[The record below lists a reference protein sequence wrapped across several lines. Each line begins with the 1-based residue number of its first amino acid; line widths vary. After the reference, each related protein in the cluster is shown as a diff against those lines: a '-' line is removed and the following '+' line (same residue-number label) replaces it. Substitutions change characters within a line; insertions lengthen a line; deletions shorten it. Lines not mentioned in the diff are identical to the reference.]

1 VKDPDGDRVTVR
13 FQLWWD
19 AGNGFKAQWTSDR
32 KGTLASGSDFSAQLL
47 EQITSTKKIP
57 KNTTL
62 AWYARVEDYDEGIYY
77 SHSPWSGAGS
87 ATGCYFVWDT
97 SVPAGP
103 TITSGDYP
111 AANDSNPNDPEYD
124 GVGRYGTFTADAKD
138 SDVTKYWY
146 GVNEEPSSDN
156 TVTTTGGAAK
166 TISFR
171 PTRPG
176 TNFVYVQ
183 AFDSAGNG
191 SEPSTYQFRVKAGQP
206 TRAQWKLDDAA
217 DAAQAGGSAGE
228 RKLSLHG
235 GPTLG
240 VEGAMGKAASFDG
253 VDDYLASDI
262 PTVDTSVGFSV
273 SAWAKL
279 DKLPDGA
286 AVIAAQPGNNSPG
299 FELYYTKT
307 YDRWAFNQYSADTA
321 AATPVRVMQASAGG
335 AKPGVWTHLVGSF
348 STTTD
353 DLRLYVNGVLA
364 GTVAYDSPW
373 DARRGLQ
380 IGAGSYDGAP
390 GAFFP
395 GTIDDVR
402 IFDKPL
408 GQDEITALYG
418 KQDSVGTG
426 RPARAVFPLDEAAS
440 DADGN
445 ATSQMAGQ
453 AQVNPAVFKG
463 GAKPGE
469 TGRDGKALSLDGV
482 DDYAT
487 TTPHVNNARAFSV
500 VAWAKLPKTKP
511 THAAAIIAQT
521 GTNKPGFELYYSATY
536 GWTFNQYGTDAA
548 DAASYRA
555 TQGSADLAPGG
566 EWTQVAGSYDAV
578 DNYMRLYVQG
588 KYVSR
593 VNLPTPFY
601 AGGPIQ
607 IGASKSGTSNV
618 SYFPGQ
624 LSDIQLY
631 DRALSAQEM
640 AELFD
645 SQVSV
650 EGRWKLDAATGS
662 PAASADDLVREDH
675 TAHPLTLGS
684 AAKID
689 ASGSNNMVGTGGLL
703 LDGTA
708 NGYASTSGSP
718 IDTSASFTASAW
730 ATAPARP
737 AKPVTVM
744 SMAGTSTNGFVV
756 RYVPD
761 DTDPANAGRWQLEMA
776 NADTTAA
783 ATSTA
788 EHTNFQNNSSWNHLT
803 VVYDAYAGQMRLYV
817 DGVVQQTLCADDDD
831 DGTPNDE
838 TCTDKVSWNSSVL
851 PFAATKG
858 LQLGRAK
865 HGANGWGEY
874 WSGVIDDV
882 WVFQGAAS
890 DAQITALANGA
901 EIPTS
906 PGP

>member
-1 VKDPDGDRVTVR
+1 
-13 FQLWWD
+13 
-19 AGNGFKAQWTSDR
+19 
-32 KGTLASGSDFSAQLL
+32 
-47 EQITSTKKIP
+47 
-57 KNTTL
+57 
-62 AWYARVEDYDEGIYY
+62 
-77 SHSPWSGAGS
+77 
-87 ATGCYFVWDT
+87 
-97 SVPAGP
+97 
-103 TITSGDYP
+103 
-111 AANDSNPNDPEYD
+111 
-124 GVGRYGTFTADAKD
+124 
-138 SDVTKYWY
+138 
-146 GVNEEPSSDN
+146 
-156 TVTTTGGAAK
+156 
-166 TISFR
+166 
-171 PTRPG
+171 
-176 TNFVYVQ
+176 
-183 AFDSAGNG
+183 
-191 SEPSTYQFRVKAGQP
+191 
-206 TRAQWKLDDAA
+206 
-217 DAAQAGGSAGE
+217 
-228 RKLSLHG
+228 
-235 GPTLG
+235 
-240 VEGAMGKAASFDG
+240 MGKAASFDG

-353 DLRLYVNGVLA
+353 DLRLYVNGVLVS
-364 GTVAYDSPW
+364 TVAYDSPW

-662 PAASADDLVREDH
+662 CGGQRRRLGPRGPHRTPAHSGQRCQDRCLGKQQHGRHRWPAVGWHRQWLCLHQR
-675 TAHPLTLGS
+675 LTDRHQRKLHRLRLG
-684 AAKID
+684 D
-689 ASGSNNMVGTGGLL
+689 RSGPVSE
-703 LDGTA
+703 
-708 NGYASTSGSP
+708 
-718 IDTSASFTASAW
+718 
-730 ATAPARP
+730 ARH
-737 AKPVTVM
+737 
-744 SMAGTSTNGFVV
+744 GNEH
-756 RYVPD
+756 
-761 DTDPANAGRWQLEMA
+761 GRDVHQRIRRA
-776 NADTTAA
+776 
-783 ATSTA
+783 
-788 EHTNFQNNSSWNHLT
+788 
-803 VVYDAYAGQMRLYV
+803 
-817 DGVVQQTLCADDDD
+817 LCARRHRPGQCWSLAIG
-831 DGTPNDE
+831 DGE
-838 TCTDKVSWNSSVL
+838 
-851 PFAATKG
+851 
-858 LQLGRAK
+858 R
-865 HGANGWGEY
+865 
-874 WSGVIDDV
+874 
-882 WVFQGAAS
+882 
-890 DAQITALANGA
+890 
-901 EIPTS
+901 
-906 PGP
+906 